1 MTFAHQDKLG
11 RDLAIDDA
19 VAFPHHNGLLVGK
32 VTKLNPKMISIQS
45 VDTHRRKWNDSDYR
59 KYPQETVR
67 LDAVDLTVYIL
78 RNA

>member
-1 MTFAHQDKLG
+1 MIEHQDKLG
-11 RDLAIDDA
+11 RDLTVGDA

-32 VTKLNPKMISIQS
+32 VTKLNPKMLSIQS
-45 VDTHRRKWNDSDYR
+45 LDTKYKRWNDSDYR

-67 LDAVDLTVYIL
+67 LDEVDLTVYIL